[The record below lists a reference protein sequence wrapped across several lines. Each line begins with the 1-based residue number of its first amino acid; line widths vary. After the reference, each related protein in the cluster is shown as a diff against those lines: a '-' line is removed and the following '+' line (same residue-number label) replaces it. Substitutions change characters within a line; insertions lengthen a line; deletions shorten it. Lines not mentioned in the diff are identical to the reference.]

1 MKEITHGEL
10 LNRGYIQEVNRLF
23 FHPLGLYMKVEGG
36 KIVVYDFRDRSEGI
50 QYREIDTDFT
60 EFIEMEYHRRGFH
73 RLHKYG
79 EVVQTKNE

>member
-36 KIVVYDFRDRSEGI
+36 KIVVYDFRDRGEGI
-50 QYREIDTDFT
+50 QYREI
-60 EFIEMEYHRRGFH
+60 Y
-73 RLHKYG
+73 
-79 EVVQTKNE
+79 